1 MTTKTTIKG
10 RTEKRGKG
18 FIKPTY
24 FEVPVINFGGKYLQ
38 TAGFEIGEK
47 LCVEVNEG
55 EIIIKRTTPELL
67 RMIGKN
73 PDLKTLIDTFNF
85 KQVA

>member
-1 MTTKTTIKG
+1 MTTKTTVRA

-18 FIKPTY
+18 FVKPIY

-38 TAGFEIGEK
+38 NAGFEIGEK
-47 LCVEVNEG
+47 LTVEVIPG
-55 EIIIKRTTPELL
+55 EITIKRPSAELM

-73 PDLKTLIDTFNF
+73 PNLKTLIETFNF
-85 KQVA
+85 KEVA

>member
-1 MTTKTTIKG
+1 MTTKTTVKG

-18 FIKPTY
+18 FINPTY
-24 FEVPVINFGGKYLQ
+24 IEVPVINFGGKYLKN
-38 TAGFEIGEK
+38 AGFEIGEK
-47 LCVEVNEG
+47 LMIEVTEG
-55 EIIIKRTTPELL
+55 EITIKRPTAELL

-73 PDLKTLIDTFNF
+73 PHLKTMIDTFNF